1 MVTIGANQNLEK
13 IKEEVLAFA
22 ESMKDRELVIL
33 GHDNIDVDAVL
44 SGILLSKLFNYL
56 KIKNPV
62 YLRKKSGFWLKNYA
76 YSYQLLESDKAIL
89 WALPFPQ
96 IAQADQSEP
105 EKLSEIEKIRERVKR
120 SSPTM
125 FAVILPKGM
134 KKFQGLTTQDLSEID
149 NLPTAPTANQL
160 NSIGLFEKK

>member
-56 KIKNPV
+56 KIKNHFYIFV
-62 YLRKKSGFWLKNYA
+62 Y
-76 YSYQLLESDKAIL
+76 YSNFEN
-89 WALPFPQ
+89 
-96 IAQADQSEP
+96 
-105 EKLSEIEKIRERVKR
+105 VKEN
-120 SSPTM
+120 
-125 FAVILPKGM
+125 KG
-134 KKFQGLTTQDLSEID
+134 
-149 NLPTAPTANQL
+149 
-160 NSIGLFEKK
+160 

>member
-56 KIKNPV
+56 KTKIIFI
-62 YLRKKSGFWLKNYA
+62 FW
-76 YSYQLLESDKAIL
+76 
-89 WALPFPQ
+89 
-96 IAQADQSEP
+96 
-105 EKLSEIEKIRERVKR
+105 
-120 SSPTM
+120 
-125 FAVILPKGM
+125 
-134 KKFQGLTTQDLSEID
+134 
-149 NLPTAPTANQL
+149 NL
-160 NSIGLFEKK
+160 